1 MRSHLRRRPMYPGL
15 LGSNVD
21 STAIAGAK
29 ETEMHDWKLSP
40 LPSVLLGGW
49 AYHESQHRRE
59 VPEARRPWRS
69 LVRHGVATIRR
80 LVATSGRPTSGAA
93 LPQGDRRDLHPG

>member
-1 MRSHLRRRPMYPGL
+1 MYPGL

-29 ETEMHDWKLSP
+29 ETEMHDWKLSR

-49 AYHESQHRRE
+49 AYHESQQRRE
-59 VPEARRPWRS
+59 VADARRLWRS
-69 LVRHGVATIRR
+69 LARRGVATIRR
-80 LVATSGRPTSGAA
+80 LVATGGRPTSGAA

>member
-1 MRSHLRRRPMYPGL
+1 MCPGL

-21 STAIAGAK
+21 SNAIAGAK
-29 ETEMHDWKLSP
+29 ETEMHDWKLTP
-40 LPSVLLGGW
+40 LPSVMLRGW

-59 VPEARRPWRS
+59 VPQARRPWRS
-69 LVRHGVATIRR
+69 LARRGVATIRR
-80 LVATSGRPTSGAA
+80 LLATTGRPTSGGT

>member
-1 MRSHLRRRPMYPGL
+1 MRSDLRRRPMYPGL

-29 ETEMHDWKLSP
+29 ETEMHDWKLTP

-49 AYHESQHRRE
+49 AYHESQHRR
-59 VPEARRPWRS
+59 VPDAARPWRS
-69 LVRHGVATIRR
+69 LARRGVATIRR
-80 LVATSGRPTSGAA
+80 LLATGGRPTSGAA

>member
-1 MRSHLRRRPMYPGL
+1 MCPGL

-21 STAIAGAK
+21 SNAIAGAK
-29 ETEMHDWKLSP
+29 ETEMHDWKLTP
-40 LPSVLLGGW
+40 LPSVMLRGW

-59 VPEARRPWRS
+59 VPQARRPWRS
-69 LVRHGVATIRR
+69 LARRAVATIRG
-80 LVATSGRPTSGAA
+80 LLATTGRPTSGGT